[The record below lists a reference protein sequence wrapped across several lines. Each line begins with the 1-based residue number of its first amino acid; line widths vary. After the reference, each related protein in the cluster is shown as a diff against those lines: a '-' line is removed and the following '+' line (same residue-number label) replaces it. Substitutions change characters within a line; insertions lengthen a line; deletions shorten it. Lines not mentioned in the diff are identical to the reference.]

1 MSSDHDLSD
10 YREVRE
16 RLAAFHERHR
26 SGRVVAL
33 DPQWIEGNPA
43 GPGWLVTAEVY
54 RTDDP
59 HEYAAGRGS
68 SFLACPGRTAFTKWS
83 EVENAETSAV
93 GRALAFAGFAAS
105 RSIAS
110 ADDVRRARA
119 EELGVPRAEAKGRL
133 LAACQGRADLAGEW
147 GALAGLDRH
156 GPRVPL
162 EALEVLEAICAG
174 TYAPVEPVE
183 APESPSTGLGASE
196 STTTPQ
202 PAPTTGDAPPAEVRA
217 ELEETR
223 LELSREELVARARA
237 DVAAA
242 AAAHNHEGN
251 PQ

>member
-1 MSSDHDLSD
+1 MSSEPDLSD

-16 RLAAFHERHR
+16 RLSEFYAAHP

-68 SFLACPGRTAFTKWS
+68 SFLACPGRTSFTRWS
-83 EVENAETSAV
+83 ELENAETSAV
-93 GRALAFAGFAAS
+93 GRALALAGIAAS

-110 ADDVRRARA
+110 AEDVRRARA
-119 EELGVPRAEAKGRL
+119 ETLGVPRAEAKGRL
-133 LAACQGRADLAGEW
+133 LAACSGSTAAAARWWLLAGFET
-147 GALAGLDRH
+147 LE
-156 GPRVPL
+156 RVPTD
-162 EALEVLEAICAG
+162 ALEVLELVCTGAND
-174 TYAPVEPVE
+174 PDEPVE
-183 APESPSTGLGASE
+183 APESPPTGLGASG

-242 AAAHNHEGN
+242 AAAHNPEGN